1 MIYGFVRQSNG
12 HISID
17 SMMGQGTLI
26 TLYLPRHYEAE
37 DQASGSVAPSEAPRA
52 QTGETV
58 LVIEDEDAVRMLV
71 IEVLQELGYT
81 VVEAI
86 DSKTALPIFES
97 DQRIDLLVTD
107 VGLPG
112 LNGRQ
117 LAEIAR
123 QQRPGLRVLFM
134 TGYTQAAA
142 MRGGFLETG
151 MEMITKPFTV
161 DALATRVREMLCRDA
176 PAASSAGS

>member
-1 MIYGFVRQSNG
+1 
-12 HISID
+12 
-17 SMMGQGTLI
+17 
-26 TLYLPRHYEAE
+26 
-37 DQASGSVAPSEAPRA
+37 
-52 QTGETV
+52 
-58 LVIEDEDAVRMLV
+58 MLV
-71 IEVLQELGYT
+71 IEVLAELGYAII
-81 VVEAI
+81 EAI
-86 DSKTALPIFES
+86 DAQPALPVFET

-117 LAEIAR
+117 VAEIAR

-161 DALATRVREMLCRDA
+161 DALATRVREMLCRDM
-176 PAASSAGS
+176 PGGTSA